1 MSTQEQADRVYRLAY
16 RLGYPIAKR
25 WWRLHGRH
33 RGVSIAVWLGD
44 TVLAVRHS
52 YKPGLRLPGGG
63 VAWREDHR
71 RAAVHELREEVGVSA
86 DPEQL
91 KLVASVPTRHGLVY
105 LYEVR
110 VAAMP
115 ELVIDRRE
123 IIEARFVRPTMLYR
137 TKLSTILTALQL
149 MKSPSIEAA
158 VDA

>member
-1 MSTQEQADRVYRLAY
+1 
-16 RLGYPIAKR
+16 
-25 WWRLHGRH
+25 
-33 RGVSIAVWLGD
+33 LGD

-63 VAWREDHR
+63 VAWREDPR
-71 RAAVHELREEVGVSA
+71 RAAARELREEAGVSA

-137 TKLSTILTALQL
+137 TKVSRCLRHCNL
-149 MKSPSIEAA
+149 
-158 VDA
+158 

>member
-63 VAWREDHR
+63 VAWREDHH
-71 RAAVHELREEVGVSA
+71 RAAARELREEVGVSA

-110 VAAMP
+110 VEP
-115 ELVIDRRE
+115 C
-123 IIEARFVRPTMLYR
+123 
-137 TKLSTILTALQL
+137 
-149 MKSPSIEAA
+149 PSW
-158 VDA
+158 